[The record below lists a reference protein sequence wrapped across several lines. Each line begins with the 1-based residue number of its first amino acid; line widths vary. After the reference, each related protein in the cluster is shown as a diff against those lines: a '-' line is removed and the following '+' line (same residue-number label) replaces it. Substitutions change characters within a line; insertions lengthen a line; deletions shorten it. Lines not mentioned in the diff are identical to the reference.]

1 MGKRMY
7 PGNVVDLTFGKF
19 HFRVKRV
26 KTEISAH
33 SESTRLCLGCFN
45 PCVCH

>member
-1 MGKRMY
+1 MY
-7 PGNVVDLTFGKF
+7 VGNVLDFGKF
-19 HFRVKRV
+19 HFLVKRV

-45 PCVCH
+45 PCVCHLGESFP